1 MPLAAERDRI
11 AKQLPEATLIAIQ
24 DAMENEFEEIDK
36 LDRFADAE
44 YPDVSEVAMGGS
56 FPPLSLAVSSPEC
69 PTIFLCTPIG
79 CSVGPR
85 FGL

>member
-44 YPDVSEVAMGGS
+44 YPDVSEVD
-56 FPPLSLAVSSPEC
+56 FEDDDD
-69 PTIFLCTPIG
+69 
-79 CSVGPR
+79 
-85 FGL
+85 GLYGHGADEEADYSDPDFA